1 MKHQV
6 VLDSGTD
13 PGVVM
18 PSEIELESLEQVAR
32 ALGERWAKRIT
43 AAMART
49 APESSIEWPCTLDQA
64 RKLLA
69 DMLGDRVPSDRQE
82 ALALM
87 VERSARAAWNRSTPA
102 RRTNAAPNGTL
113 K

>member
-1 MKHQV
+1 
-6 VLDSGTD
+6 
-13 PGVVM
+13 M
-18 PSEIELESLEQVAR
+18 PNEIELESLEQVAR

-43 AAMART
+43 AAKAT
-49 APESSIEWPCTLDQA
+49 ASESSIEWPCTLDQA

-87 VERSARAAWNRSTPA
+87 VERSARAAWNRSAPA
-102 RRTNAAPNGTL
+102 RRTNATAPNGTL